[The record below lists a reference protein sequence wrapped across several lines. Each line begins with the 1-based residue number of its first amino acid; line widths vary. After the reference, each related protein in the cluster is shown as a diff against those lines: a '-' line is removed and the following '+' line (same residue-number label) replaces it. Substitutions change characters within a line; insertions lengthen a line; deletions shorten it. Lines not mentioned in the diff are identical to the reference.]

1 MREGRPGDSAGI
13 GTPGESIA
21 TKSDAAVT
29 AAWRRDDRA
38 RPDGGQRSVGPASG
52 RPRRGRGGS
61 LGANR
66 YPSHRGAAQPH
77 GLGADMAWLVVGLV
91 IFLGMHSSRVFAE
104 AARGRFIAQR
114 GEMAWKGLYSVVSL
128 AGLVLIVVGYGAAR
142 SGEPVFLWSPPVAMR
157 HVASLLTLVAFVLLA
172 AAYVPRN
179 VIKARLHH
187 PMVLGVKTW
196 AFAHLVANQFLHD
209 VLLFGGFL
217 VWAVLSFRAARQRD
231 RAAGTVYPAGTAA
244 ATVAV
249 VVIGIVAWAM
259 FAFWAHGLL
268 FGVRPFGR

>member
-1 MREGRPGDSAGI
+1 M
-13 GTPGESIA
+13 T
-21 TKSDAAVT
+21 
-29 AAWRRDDRA
+29 
-38 RPDGGQRSVGPASG
+38 
-52 RPRRGRGGS
+52 
-61 LGANR
+61 
-66 YPSHRGAAQPH
+66 
-77 GLGADMAWLVVGLV
+77 WLVVGLV
-91 IFLGMHSSRVFAE
+91 LFLGMHSSRVFAE

-128 AGLVLIVVGYGAAR
+128 AGIVLVTIGYGAAR
-142 SGEPVFLWSPPVAMR
+142 STDPVFLWSPPVAMR
-157 HVASLLTLVAFVLLA
+157 HIASLLTLLAFVLLA

-179 VIKARLHH
+179 AIKARLHH

-196 AFAHLVANQFLHD
+196 ALAHLLANQFLHD

-231 RAAGTVYPAGTAA
+231 RAAGTVYPAGTVAGTI
-244 ATVAV
+244 ATVV
-249 VVIGIVAWAM
+249 VGVVAWAV